1 MAENKTLAYGD
12 LLVTLTSD
20 FTLRWTDSGSGA
32 NRDGACMSKP
42 VLSMPPFMA
51 ISASHCA
58 PPKQSTP
65 PLPKKRPD

>member
-42 VLSMPPFMA
+42 VLPMPLYGNLGKPLCSPQT
-51 ISASHCA
+51 IHPA
-58 PPKQSTP
+58 PPQ
-65 PLPKKRPD
+65 KKA